1 MYASA
6 PTLSSTAAPR
16 CSARSRTS
24 LSLLAFHPLSK
35 GVGHSQKAKG
45 VKKTVTGRP
54 PSSKMR
60 NVLSGVSNM
69 SVISQVLLKA
79 DDELRY
85 PTTGELKAISDF
97 FETGA
102 QRLRIATTLAEN
114 EKRLVEQASKQLWQ
128 KRPDFIAPGGNAYGQ
143 KQRALCLRDYSW
155 YMRLITYGI
164 LSGDKEPIERTG
176 LIGVREMYNSLGV
189 PMAGMVEAIRC
200 LKDAS
205 LSLLSAEE
213 AEVAAPYF
221 DYIIQAMS

>member
-1 MYASA
+1 
-6 PTLSSTAAPR
+6 
-16 CSARSRTS
+16 
-24 LSLLAFHPLSK
+24 
-35 GVGHSQKAKG
+35 
-45 VKKTVTGRP
+45 
-54 PSSKMR
+54 MR